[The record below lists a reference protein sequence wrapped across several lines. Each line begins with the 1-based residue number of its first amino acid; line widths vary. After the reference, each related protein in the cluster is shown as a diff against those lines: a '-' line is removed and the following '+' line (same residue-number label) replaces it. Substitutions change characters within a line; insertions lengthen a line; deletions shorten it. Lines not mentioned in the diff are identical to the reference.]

1 MHYKYKVAL
10 SFAGEDRAFAEAV
23 AEGLREAGVKVFY
36 DDFYAEELWGEDLS
50 VRLREVYHQRSKFC
64 IMTIS
69 EHYGEKM
76 WPSFER
82 QQAIDRLIKQK
93 GEAYILPVRLDGFNG
108 QVPGLSDS
116 IGYVAVRSTEP
127 HRVVEAF
134 LRKIGKKATAKEK
147 PMQEE
152 DAIEMHV
159 PRIRKRFTDREKNQF
174 LKDSFEEIVDLI
186 DHFATETQKQDP
198 NFEHDMEKITSRS
211 AIFTLYDSGNE
222 ITRFKI
228 WLGGILGA
236 DSIYFGYGSHMD
248 MGSES
253 SYNESLSLE
262 EHEGELKLKPLGM
275 GIYKADGDKLMSP
288 EEAASYLWEIACQHF
303 S

>member
-1 MHYKYKVAL
+1 MHYKYEVAL

-50 VRLREVYHQRSKFC
+50 IRLREVYHERSKFC
-64 IMTIS
+64 VLIIS
-69 EHYGEKM
+69 EHYVEKM

-93 GEAYILPVRLDGFNG
+93 GGAYILPVRLDGFNG

-127 HRVVEAF
+127 NQVVEAF
-134 LRKIGKKATAKEK
+134 LRKIGKKATAKAK
-147 PMQEE
+147 PVQEE
-152 DAIEMHV
+152 DAIEMRV
-159 PRIRKRFTDREKNQF
+159 PRIRKRFTDREKNQY

-186 DHFATETQKQDP
+186 DQYAIGAKRQYPEFDY
-198 NFEHDMEKITSRS
+198 DMERVTSRS
-211 AIFTLYDSGNE
+211 VIFALYQSGNE
-222 ITRFKI
+222 VNRFKV
-228 WLGGILGA
+228 WLGGMLGQDA
-236 DSIYFGYGSHMD
+236 IYFGYGSSMD
-248 MGSES
+248 IGGES
-253 SYNESLSLE
+253 SYNESLSVVE
-262 EHEGELKLKPLGM
+262 DEGELRLKALGVRLYRT
-275 GIYKADGDKLMSP
+275 GGDKPMSP
-288 EEAASYLWEIACQHF
+288 EEAATYLWEVVCQHF

>member
-1 MHYKYKVAL
+1 MEYTYEVAL
-10 SFAGEDRAFAEAV
+10 SFAGEDRPFAEAI
-23 AEGLREAGVKVFY
+23 AEGLREAKVKVFY
-36 DDFYAEELWGEDLS
+36 DDFYAEVLWGQDLS
-50 VRLREVYHQRSKFC
+50 VRLREVYHERSKYC
-64 IMTIS
+64 IMIIS
-69 EHYGEKM
+69 AHYVEKM

-82 QQAIDRLIKQK
+82 QQAIERLIRQK
-93 GEAYILPVRLDGFNG
+93 EKAYVLPVRLDAFTGE
-108 QVPGLSDS
+108 VPGLSGS
-116 IGYVAVRSTEP
+116 IGYLSVNSGE
-127 HRVVEAF
+127 HQRVIDAF
-134 LRKIGKKATAKEK
+134 LRKIGRKREPKTMPTQSKEPFEGHIPK
-147 PMQEE
+147 LK
-152 DAIEMHV
+152 
-159 PRIRKRFTDREKNQF
+159 RRFTDKQKNQF

-186 DHFATETQKQDP
+186 DHFAAETQKQHP
-198 NFEHDMEKITSRS
+198 NFEHDMERVTSRS
-211 AIFTLYDSGNE
+211 AIFTLYDRGNE

-275 GIYKADGDKLMSP
+275 GIYKGGGDKLMSP